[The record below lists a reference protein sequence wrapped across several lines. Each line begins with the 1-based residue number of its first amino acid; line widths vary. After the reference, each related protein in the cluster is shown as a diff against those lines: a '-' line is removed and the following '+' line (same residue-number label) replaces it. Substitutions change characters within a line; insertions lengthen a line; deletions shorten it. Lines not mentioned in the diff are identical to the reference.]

1 MIFQFMRVAFQSRHK
16 LIYWAYKNGKD
27 HLQRLYTH
35 QVERH
40 QMATLKTDFLAL
52 PRTEERR
59 KAFLN
64 KGELASAW
72 VTAWPEPELRLENTL
87 FAEVVATYFGLPSP
101 AATLLNGMRMRN
113 GREVDRFAN
122 NLSALSPYKGDGFRT
137 RHAAVKLTVVDVARK
152 CSVRA
157 EAEVLNLFSA
167 QLSAAQRANFSRAN
181 DYRTRQS
188 YVPDILL
195 HFPPPDDPQDPLLE
209 VKGITP
215 CPTWYPENGANADE
229 PFYGVYMAST
239 SGPRKWRRNATRRPT
254 RLTSSSVV
262 PKTRPMRQTEVR
274 WSKPCGPWRVRSRLS
289 LGRMVR
295 RTRSSSRSWPR
306 LQQLEPAPNG
316 SGSCSRVRSWPL
328 GSSPG
333 ACGARSVWPSLGQMP
348 SSSEAGC
355 CSCWACRRIRHSRER
370 RLLGFVCG
378 RGMAG
383 ATGLRDGYGVP
394 ASTSPAQWSVMGC
407 RRSANPS
414 HPLPPPPHTH
424 TYPHTF
430 PIRFHSSNKG
440 MSHLALPFYRFHSIN
455 K

>member
-1 MIFQFMRVAFQSRHK
+1 VHLPALVRDTEEPLGRPLETLDAD
-16 LIYWAYKNGKD
+16 GKD

-40 QMATLKTDFLAL
+40 QMAKLKTDFLAL

-87 FAEVVATYFGLPSP
+87 FAEVVATYFGLLSP

-137 RHAAVKLTVVDVARK
+137 RHDAVKLTVVDVARK

-229 PFYGVYMAST
+229 PFYGVNKRASQVAQECYKKAHKVDVQFGGSQDT
-239 SGPRKWRRNATRRPT
+239 ANAADRGPVEQAMRAMEGPIPIVFGAYGETNKEFIKVLAKIAATGAR
-254 RLTSSSVV
+254 SQW
-262 PKTRPMRQTEVR
+262 KRQLFKSEELALGVF
-274 WSKPCGPWRVRSRLS
+274 SWRVRRQVGMAILRANAV
-289 LGRMVR
+289 LKR
-295 RTRSSSRSWPR
+295 
-306 LQQLEPAPNG
+306 
-316 SGSCSRVRSWPL
+316 SRVLLML
-328 GSSPG
+328 GLQTDT
-333 ACGARSVWPSLGQMP
+333 AQ
-348 SSSEAGC
+348 
-355 CSCWACRRIRHSRER
+355 SREAAA
-370 RLLGFVCG
+370 RLRVWGRNG
-378 RGMAG
+378 RGDMA
-383 ATGLRDGYGVP
+383 AGYRRAQARHNGV
-394 ASTSPAQWSVMGC
+394 
-407 RRSANPS
+407 
-414 HPLPPPPHTH
+414 
-424 TYPHTF
+424 
-430 PIRFHSSNKG
+430 
-440 MSHLALPFYRFHSIN
+440 
-455 K
+455 